1 MDYKKIHL
9 GKLIQTF
16 VKENHINSAELARKI
31 GKTRQNLY
39 DLYKRD
45 DIEVK
50 LFLTISEILN
60 HDFLEDIRPLK
71 KDSITIDTDTV
82 FKALKK
88 LVEEEI
94 SNDSHFPE

>member
-9 GKLIQTF
+9 GKLIQAF

-50 LFLTISEILN
+50 LFLTISETLN
-60 HDFLEDIRPLK
+60 HDFLEDICPPK
-71 KDSITIDTDTV
+71 NGQITIDSV
-82 FKALKK
+82 FEALKK
-88 LVEEEI
+88 LIKDEI
-94 SNDSHFPE
+94 SN